1 MIQNGSLQLLSAIV
15 YVCVRWLHYFD
26 LLKIR
31 LFFFFRKNWNDT
43 TTNQKLRYGLI
54 ICKYVN
60 VVKTW
65 SNLYIMQFLWFDGR
79 IHLWTVVTVDAFHV
93 GLGEY
98 SIYSRYKNEK
108 PETREWT
115 IILSNALIILKS
127 KSKLFV
133 FIKFHFLK
141 WFIIVPEAQYLK

>member
-1 MIQNGSLQLLSAIV
+1 MLFTLGWGNIV
-15 YVCVRWLHYFD
+15 YILGIKTKSRKLGNGLSYWVTHYFD

-79 IHLWTVVTVDAFHV
+79 IHLFMEMCRPRD
-93 GLGEY
+93 GEANLLF
-98 SIYSRYKNEK
+98 SVCRALWRPTATASRK
-108 PETREWT
+108 
-115 IILSNALIILKS
+115 KS
-127 KSKLFV
+127 SDGRG
-133 FIKFHFLK
+133 ISD
-141 WFIIVPEAQYLK
+141 